1 MRHVHHSQLGIALIL
16 FLTIFVLGAVAILLS
31 TLNQGKFAL
40 EDDAQTARALAQAKE
55 ALIGYALTFYE
66 TSPGNY
72 GFLPCPDLDA
82 STAWAEGISPGNAC
96 GSRDISKL
104 GRLPWATLGIPA
116 LRDGAGECLW
126 YAVAGPYKNASS
138 ARTKMLNEDTNGL
151 FRIFVSDGTATNGT
165 TATEQL
171 TGTSPKNRAVAVIIA
186 PGKILPGQNRTPLA
200 SGVDICGGNYT
211 ASNYL
216 ETDVSQFDDLT
227 NTANKEKEF
236 LTAQDVS
243 AQDSSK
249 SHPIND
255 KVIYITREEL
265 FAAIRSR
272 TDFYDIMKCLTQ
284 IAAYCVAT
292 YAKTNPNFTTGDKR
306 LPWPAPVTLA
316 DYSDE
321 TQYNDQGTL
330 LTGRLPN
337 KVDNSNSQ
345 IGAAKT
351 SPQYLLLA
359 PSSGGTECNFK
370 AINYADL
377 TDCGTNLKA
386 ITGCNPNATT
396 DFKEVIWCN
405 ALDVPVAERDPP
417 FEYSFIY
424 SASTNYEHRISC
436 ALENADGT
444 PFLTPQQKTVCQQ
457 ITQSNSAFNLF
468 ETLWNNWK
476 DHLFYAVAD
485 AYKPTAPVTSPTP
498 ACDDSNCLKKG
509 TTNCAAV
516 VIFAGTQWPEQTRDA
531 PPPSTDSDTKK
542 SLSNYLEG
550 SNATNV
556 GGTGTYQQLDM
567 SNHINDILYCIK

>member
-1 MRHVHHSQLGIALIL
+1 MRHVRHSQLGIALIL
-16 FLTIFVLGAVAILLS
+16 FLTIFVLGATAILLS
-31 TLNQGKFAL
+31 TLNQGKFVL

-82 STAWAEGISPGNAC
+82 SPSWAEGISPGNAC
-96 GSRDISKL
+96 GSRDVSKL

-126 YAVAGPYKNASS
+126 YAVAGPYKNSSS

-151 FRIFVSDGTATNGT
+151 FKVSVSDGTAV
-165 TATEQL
+165 TEQL
-171 TGTSPKNRAVAVIIA
+171 TGTSPQNRAIAVIIA

-216 ETDVSQFDDLT
+216 ETDVSHFGD
-227 NTANKEKEF
+227 TANKVEEF
-236 LTAQDVS
+236 FTAQDVS

-249 SHPIND
+249 SLPIND

-272 TDFYDIMKCLTQ
+272 TDFYSTMKCLTQ

-292 YAKTNPNFTTGDKR
+292 YAKTNPNFAMGDKR
-306 LPWPAPVTLA
+306 LPWPAPVALA

-321 TQYNDQGTL
+321 AQYNDQGTL

-345 IGAAKT
+345 IDAAKT

-370 AINYADL
+370 AINYNDL
-377 TDCGTNLKA
+377 NDCGTNLKA
-386 ITGCNPNATT
+386 ITRCNPNATT
-396 DFKEVIWCN
+396 DYKEVVWCN
-405 ALDVPVAERDPP
+405 AFDIPVGERDPP

-424 SASTNYEHRISC
+424 SASTNYDRLISC
-436 ALENADGT
+436 DLQDPT
-444 PFLTPQQKTVCQQ
+444 LTAQQKDECQTT
-457 ITQSNSAFNLF
+457 ISIKQSNNALNLL

-485 AYKPTAPVTSPTP
+485 AYKPSATSPTP
-498 ACDDSNCLKKG
+498 ACDDSKCLKMG
-509 TTNCAAV
+509 TTYCAAV
-516 VIFAGTQWPEQTRDA
+516 VIFAGMQWPEQTRDA
-531 PPPSTDSDTKK
+531 PPPITDLDTKH
-542 SLSNYLEG
+542 SISNYLEG

-556 GGTGTYQQLDM
+556 GGTGIYQQLDM